1 MNSSFHSTENKA
13 LVWGLLQEANAF
25 INIPDTYFDRARSL
39 YERIINEI
47 NMLADKTLKEKN
59 KLVIMKML
67 EQLPFLK
74 QNTFQ
79 KPLEEVKVEVDKNFQ
94 DRQEEFVQLVSHK
107 TPKQA
112 NFDDEADKPLGT
124 TELNTK
130 LNEMMAARNHD
141 VPTQPPPLT
150 KNDSPTDSLGDLN
163 ENLPDDA
170 ASSANKNVS
179 FTTDRL
185 LNKLKR
191 VEPENTEGSSSQL
204 HTIVNTI
211 EINQRITLAN
221 QDKIIGLLTQL
232 TDRLVTEP
240 LDENILPLNKI
251 GSQLTVLITKL
262 TALETATR
270 EKRNARV

>member
-1 MNSSFHSTENKA
+1 MTSSFLSTENKA

-25 INIPDTYFDRARSL
+25 INIPDTYFDRARGL

-47 NMLADKTLKEKN
+47 NMLADKSLKEKN

-74 QNTFQ
+74 QNNLQ
-79 KPLEEVKVEVDKNFQ
+79 KPLEEVKVEVDKNFK
-94 DRQEEFVQLVSHK
+94 DRQEEFMQLVSHK
-107 TPKQA
+107 APKQA
-112 NFDDEADKPLGT
+112 NFDEEADTPLGT

-141 VPTQPPPLT
+141 VPTQPA
-150 KNDSPTDSLGDLN
+150 PTNNTQTDNLVELN
-163 ENLPDDA
+163 ENPLDDA
-170 ASSANKNVS
+170 ANSANKNVS

-191 VEPENTEGSSSQL
+191 VEPENTEVTSSQL
-204 HTIVNTI
+204 HGIVNTI
-211 EINQRITLAN
+211 ETNQRITLAN

-240 LDENILPLNKI
+240 LDENTLPLNKI
-251 GSQLTVLITKL
+251 GAQLTILITKL
-262 TALETATR
+262 TDLETVTR
-270 EKRNARV
+270 EKRNARA